1 MHKYGVYMKSV
12 YLTWQT
18 RDFTEILNENQSKV
32 KIEQISVYL
41 TWLTWDLTKSWT
53 EMCPSVRLN

>member
-1 MHKYGVYMKSV
+1 MRFHRNIEWKSYKY
-12 YLTWQT
+12 
-18 RDFTEILNENQSKV
+18 
-32 KIEQISVYL
+32 KIEQRSVYL